1 MTEAEWLDCTD
12 PGPMLYFLRGKA
24 RDRKLRLFG
33 CACWRAVWDD
43 RWPRRS
49 RHVVYAAESFADGR
63 ATDGDLDLS
72 RYLALQK
79 AQHVEEYPGRSR
91 LFFAADTALRGEPLF
106 MSLCTVFR
114 DDEQMRPVGQGLLR
128 DVFDNPFRPVTADP
142 RWLTS
147 TVVALA
153 RTIYHEWA
161 FDRLPI
167 LADALE
173 EAGCDDADVL
183 THLRGDGPH
192 ARGCW
197 AVDLVLGKV

>member
-1 MTEAEWLDCTD
+1 M
-12 PGPMLYFLRGKA
+12 
-24 RDRKLRLFG
+24 
-33 CACWRAVWDD
+33 
-43 RWPRRS
+43 
-49 RHVVYAAESFADGR
+49 AESFADGR

-72 RYLALQK
+72 RYLALQA
-79 AQHVEEYPGRSR
+79 AQHVDEYPGRSR

-106 MSLCTVFR
+106 MNLCNVFQ
-114 DDEQMRPVGQGLLR
+114 DDEQMRPVGQSLLR
-128 DVFDNPFRPVTADP
+128 DIFGNPFRPVTADP
-142 RWLTS
+142 SWLTS

-153 RTIYHEWA
+153 RTIYYEWA

-197 AVDLVLGKV
+197 VLDLVLGKG